1 MLEKL
6 AAEAL
11 TALETYNYYDIGA
24 DKFVHSTDLIFEL
37 RKALN
42 HKREPLREPLISELS
57 ISMRFENKNARK
69 TN

>member
-6 AAEAL
+6 TAEAL
-11 TALETYNYYDIGA
+11 TALETYNHYDIGT

-42 HKREPLREPLISELS
+42 HKREPLREPRITELS
-57 ISMRFENKNARK
+57 IRMENKNVRK
-69 TN
+69 RH

>member
-11 TALETYNYYDIGA
+11 TVLETYNYYDIGT
-24 DKFVHSTDLIFEL
+24 DKFVHSTLIFEL

-42 HKREPLREPLISELS
+42 HKRERLREPRIAELS
-57 ISMRFENKNARK
+57 IRMENRNARK
-69 TN
+69 TD

>member
-6 AAEAL
+6 ASEAL
-11 TALETYNYYDIGA
+11 TALETYNYYDIGT
-24 DKFVHSTDLIFEL
+24 DRFVHSTDLIFEL

-42 HKREPLREPLISELS
+42 HKREPLREPRIAELS
-57 ISMRFENKNARK
+57 IRMENRNVRK

>member
-11 TALETYNYYDIGA
+11 TALETYNYYDIGT

-42 HKREPLREPLISELS
+42 HKREPLSEPLISEL
-57 ISMRFENKNARK
+57 
-69 TN
+69 